1 MKPCASLKHHAKFI
15 TVLLVAVVTVTL
27 CVDSLPSG
35 AAVSAPSATSG
46 RSTHR
51 ENSAA
56 GKVTPSGG
64 LIAVGASRSEC
75 LTPDLAAGKYGLAYL
90 QSLVASFDN
99 ETDSLTTCISSYL
112 ESPSWSTWQDPWI
125 TQAQYGYTSWV
136 AQEPSV
142 RQLIIAVNLIPLNL
156 QDISN
161 PSGWEQSCASG
172 KYDGYA
178 QSLGENLVSA
188 GLENSVIRLGPE
200 MNGVWE
206 PDFIGTKL
214 VQQKLWAR
222 CFANEVTS
230 LRQAPGE
237 HFIIDWNVNA
247 CKGNYPYSNYYPGN
261 AYVDV
266 VGLDLYDVAC
276 EIPTTR
282 VTFLQLSHEQAGL
295 SRFEA
300 FAASKKKPMSL
311 PEWGLSTVPSGDDPA
326 YIDGIGTTVANGDF
340 AFESYFEGSGP
351 NVKALALGPDTPLS
365 LAAYKE
371 WFGLSPK
378 S

>member
-1 MKPCASLKHHAKFI
+1 MKRCASPKFYAGFMV
-15 TVLLVAVVTVTL
+15 TFSLALVATL
-27 CVDSLPSG
+27 CVGPLSSG
-35 AAVSAPSATSG
+35 GATARKVIPSA
-46 RSTHR
+46 
-51 ENSAA
+51 
-56 GKVTPSGG
+56 G
-64 LIAVGASRSEC
+64 LIAVGPSRSEC
-75 LTPDLAAGKYGLAYL
+75 LTPDVATGKYGLSYL
-90 QSLVASFDN
+90 QSLVTYFDS
-99 ETDSLTTCISSYL
+99 ETDSSTTCISSYL
-112 ESPSWSTWQDPWI
+112 ESPTWSTWDDPWI

-136 AQEPSV
+136 AQAPSARDLV
-142 RQLIIAVNLIPLNL
+142 LAVNLIPLNI
-156 QDISN
+156 QDVNN
-161 PSGWEQSCASG
+161 PTAWERSCASG

-178 QSLGENLVSA
+178 RTLGVNLVGA

-206 PDFIGTKL
+206 PDFIGTK
-214 VQQKLWAR
+214 VFQQKLWAK

-282 VTFLQLSHEQAGL
+282 VTFQQLSHEQAGL
-295 SRFEA
+295 SQFEA

-326 YIDGIGTTVANGDF
+326 YIDGIGSTVANGNF

-351 NVKALALGPDTPLS
+351 NVKALSLGPSTPLS
-365 LAAYKE
+365 VAAYKQ
-371 WFGLSPK
+371 WFGLGSN